1 MGLLGDDQEWNIAL
15 QEASVSATAAE
26 MRRLF
31 CQMLIFCDVSRPVAL
46 LQTHKDSMSEDIPLI
61 LSDVLHMPATEVNA
75 SDLEGGLMYELQ
87 AILNFYGKSVTD
99 FSMDLPPPEL
109 LDILTNRAIMEER
122 SYNQEQLR
130 SESIVLVAQLN
141 PEQRLIFDEVIHGI
155 NSHEQKLIFVYG
167 HGGTGKTYIWKSII
181 STLRSQGKI
190 VLAVASSGI
199 ASLLLPSGRT
209 AHTRFKIPLDLIDE
223 SVCSIKKKILS

>member
-1 MGLLGDDQEWNIAL
+1 MLLCHQKGSRSFDHIRTVDGHVYRTNRDACQAMGLLGDDQEWNIAL
-15 QEASVSATAAE
+15 QEASVSATAAK

-61 LSDVLHMPATEVNA
+61 LSDVLHMPAIEVNA

-122 SYNQEQLR
+122 ST
-130 SESIVLVAQLN
+130 
-141 PEQRLIFDEVIHGI
+141 I
-155 NSHEQKLIFVYG
+155 NTSCGVKVS
-167 HGGTGKTYIWKSII
+167 W
-181 STLRSQGKI
+181 
-190 VLAVASSGI
+190 
-199 ASLLLPSGRT
+199 
-209 AHTRFKIPLDLIDE
+209 
-223 SVCSIKKKILS
+223 